1 MNENKTVESWPQK
14 NVNLPSNL
22 HSSVP
27 VLFYLDGYCA
37 KSMSQ
42 ITVKVWVVLEACL
55 VIKSV
60 FLSLELLKC
69 CKAE

>member
-1 MNENKTVESWPQK
+1 VAAK

-22 HSSVP
+22 HSSVS

-42 ITVKVWVVLEACL
+42 IIVKVWVVLEACL

-60 FLSLELLKC
+60 FVLFLSLELLKC